1 MLTEIDAE
9 EAREIMRNDI
19 VTPLSMDPHSPLAQ
33 LIGQALTD
41 LDDE

>member
-1 MLTEIDAE
+1 MMSELSRD

-19 VTPLSMDPHSPLAQ
+19 VALLSVDPHSPSAQ